1 MTQEERRNERD
12 YKQQVVTELQANLDG
27 YLADY
32 AYALEDTDKRLRQY
46 VIDVISNPDDH
57 NLYELLKIR
66 RYFQMLDRWEWKAKR
81 VQKKIR
87 LYEKLRFSGTTG

>member
-1 MTQEERRNERD
+1 MTQEERRNERE
-12 YKQQVVTELQANLDG
+12 YKKQVVEELQANLDG

-57 NLYELLKIR
+57 NLYEHLKI
-66 RYFQMLDRWEWKAKR
+66 
-81 VQKKIR
+81 
-87 LYEKLRFSGTTG
+87 